1 MMPQLA
7 DCKTAVVKGLGFGA
21 GKGNKSL
28 VAVARIEKREF
39 ITLFGSDADGNA
51 EVVTNKEEVEEL
63 KAMIARNHGT
73 TGGFQYKVAKHY
85 TSNTSFT
92 ATQALVVQPRDV
104 HQALK
109 LRPSASL
116 VKTHRKRRWE
126 GIGQLANHTCCE
138 QYVNAEIIL
147 MMYEE
152 QVVDHQEV
160 MSAVRAQKAI
170 EKGSQILVHCDYDP
184 EHGT

>member
-7 DCKTAVVKGLGFGA
+7 DCKAAVVKGLGFGA

-73 TGGFQYKVAKHY
+73 TGGDGVGGGSSGRGEH
-85 TSNTSFT
+85 
-92 ATQALVVQPRDV
+92 D
-104 HQALK
+104 
-109 LRPSASL
+109 
-116 VKTHRKRRWE
+116 
-126 GIGQLANHTCCE
+126 
-138 QYVNAEIIL
+138 
-147 MMYEE
+147 
-152 QVVDHQEV
+152 
-160 MSAVRAQKAI
+160 AVGLDGGDELPAI
-170 EKGSQILVHCDYDP
+170 VRFDFG
-184 EHGT
+184 